1 MPLASFASPY
11 NTEKRRFNEEY
22 ALQQTEKGG
31 PQAANINIPPR
42 YADMDLILF
51 PEGSLK
57 DNNNVVIPQSH
68 LKGKSVALYFA
79 DGSDPKCTS
88 FLPFL
93 LNYYRMTNEGG
104 EKQKVEVIFVSLDRD
119 RKAFEEHRMHMPWL
133 SIDLENPLTDVLKRH
148 FRVMKEYEVP
158 TYGYGSRT
166 GVPCVVVIG
175 SDGNEAQFL
184 PVSSGREEGDRALLR
199 WDWRNTKFASDRFY
213 VGPVD
218 PVKHQQ
224 PVH

>member
-1 MPLASFASPY
+1 MAFPAFASPY
-11 NTEKRRFNEEY
+11 NVEKRRFSEEC
-22 ALQQTEKGG
+22 ALRHAQKEGFEGQV
-31 PQAANINIPPR
+31 QMPPN

-57 DNNNVVIPQSH
+57 NCNNTVVSQSH

-79 DGSDPKCTS
+79 DGADPKCTS

-93 LNYYRMTNEGG
+93 LNFYRTINEGG
-104 EKQKVEVIFVSLDRD
+104 SNQKIEVIFVSLDRD
-119 RKAFEEHRMHMPWL
+119 RQAFEHHRSHMPWL

-158 TYGYGSRT
+158 AYGYGSRT
-166 GVPCVVVIG
+166 GVPCVVVVG
-175 SDGNEAQFL
+175 SDGREAQFL

-199 WDWRNTKFASDRFY
+199 WDWRNTRFSSDRF
-213 VGPVD
+213 VVHPCT
-218 PVKHQQ
+218 HHEQQ
-224 PVH
+224 